1 MPSSSN
7 FFSGDLESLTCML
20 TRVPHT
26 GRTVLSTTAVQQL
39 ALLPTNSA
47 PRPTREPSTQAF
59 APSTVLASLVGNG
72 PRVASNSR
80 ALPELPGRYHDGLL
94 LREPFLSLAP
104 KTQLPLQPKAATK
117 RTRKMETKPTACPA
131 KTIAFLTA
139 TAAPMSR
146 CKARLASRPHHRHPL
161 LWPLHHNIS
170 HQAFSFIFI
179 SFLFL
184 HFTMQRVFSSYSLL
198 CFKPRKKLG
207 LRLSAFCFI
216 GSEDGNSGN
225 MIISC
230 LFYKATASCRWALAE
245 GIELP
250 VIKGLAQAG
259 VSGSLSA

>member
-1 MPSSSN
+1 MPSFSRTSSN
-7 FFSGDLESLTCML
+7 NLDSLNCML
-20 TRVPHT
+20 TRVTHI
-26 GRTVLSTTAVQQL
+26 GRTVLSTTAVQQF

-72 PRVASNSR
+72 PRVASDSR

-131 KTIAFLTA
+131 KTTAFLTA
-139 TAAPMSR
+139 TAALMSR

-170 HQAFSFIFI
+170 QSNFLLHFFSLSCFCFLVFASHDAKGFSHLIPHHVSNLEKKI
-179 SFLFL
+179 GLEVICILLHRLRGRKLGQHDNIVSFL
-184 HFTMQRVFSSYSLL
+184 QGDN
-198 CFKPRKKLG
+198 KL
-207 LRLSAFCFI
+207 SI
-216 GSEDGNSGN
+216 GVGGRD
-225 MIISC
+225 
-230 LFYKATASCRWALAE
+230 
-245 GIELP
+245 
-250 VIKGLAQAG
+250 
-259 VSGSLSA
+259 